1 MASIV
6 NRNIGTNKGN
16 RRVWIEG
23 DILASNGWTR
33 GTRYDRLVEVE
44 TGRIHLTA
52 NPDGKY
58 KVAGTDSRP
67 ILDLAGKWM
76 TRWVDAAEAESVE
89 VVVTAT
95 TVRISN

>member
-1 MASIV
+1 MASTAH
-6 NRNIGTNKGN
+6 RNIGTNKGN

-23 DILASNGWTR
+23 DLLASQGWTR
-33 GTRYDRLVEVE
+33 GTRYDRDVCVE

-89 VVVTAT
+89 VVVTPT